1 MRTSGKG
8 GLTHTDS
15 EGRARMVDVSGKP
28 RTKRTAVAEGRI
40 TIGEKASAL
49 VACGSAPKGDVA
61 AAARIAAI
69 QAVKRTPDLIPL
81 CHVVGIDSV
90 QVDVELEGCGM
101 TVRCAVSG
109 TDRTGFEMEA
119 LTGVSVGLLVIYDM
133 LKAVDRGMVIGPVR
147 LMRKSGGASGEYKC
161 QE

>member
-1 MRTSGKG
+1 MTTSSKG

-15 EGRARMVDVSGKP
+15 RGHARMVDVSGKP
-28 RTKRTAVAEGRI
+28 LTKRVAVAEGRI
-40 TIGEKASAL
+40 RIGEKASVL
-49 VACGSAPKGDVA
+49 VAEGSAPKGDVA

-69 QAVKRTPDLIPL
+69 LAVKRTPELIPL

-90 QVDVELEGCGM
+90 QVDVNLDGCDM
-101 TVRCAVSG
+101 TVRCTVSG

-147 LMRKSGGASGEYKC
+147 VLGKSGGASGEYKC
-161 QE
+161 RE

>member
-1 MRTSGKG
+1 MTRSSRD

-15 EGRARMVDVSGKP
+15 KGRARMVDVSGKP
-28 RTKRTAVAEGRI
+28 RTRRVAVAEGRI
-40 TIGEKASAL
+40 RIGRKASVL
-49 VACGSAPKGDVA
+49 VAEGSAPKGDVA

-69 QAVKRTPDLIPL
+69 QAVKRTPELIPL

-90 QVDVELEGCGM
+90 QVDVDLEGCEM
-101 TVRCAVSG
+101 TVRCTVSG

-119 LTGVSVGLLVIYDM
+119 LTGASVGLLVIYDM

-147 LMRKSGGASGEYKC
+147 LLRKSGGASGEYAC
-161 QE
+161 RE